1 MAGETRVIPEGA
13 IDALMIHLP
22 WMEAAGNHSEL
33 TDYLKELK
41 NTEDSLVKFY
51 SDALGDNTTI
61 HSLLKSETY
70 LNATQA
76 KDLGLQ
82 QCYKYHKKAIARLQN
97 NEIKENLMNKLN
109 RKLIAL

>member
-1 MAGETRVIPEGA
+1 VKLEIPEGA

-51 SDALGDNTTI
+51 SDALGLDNTTI

-76 KDLGLQ
+76 KDLDLQ
-82 QCYKYHKKAIARLQN
+82 QCYKYHKKIART
-97 NEIKENLMNKLN
+97 K
-109 RKLIAL
+109 

>member
-1 MAGETRVIPEGA
+1 MAGETRVIPGA

-22 WMEAAGNHSEL
+22 WMEAGNHSEL

-41 NTEDSLVKFY
+41 NTEDSVKFY
-51 SDALGDNTTI
+51 SDALGLDNTTI

-76 KDLGLQ
+76 KDLGFATMLQ
-82 QCYKYHKKAIARLQN
+82 VPQKKLHDYKITKKKKKI
-97 NEIKENLMNKLN
+97 
-109 RKLIAL
+109 

>member
-33 TDYLKELK
+33 TDYLRVKK
-41 NTEDSLVKFY
+41 TEDSLVKFY
-51 SDALGDNTTI
+51 SDALGLDNTTI

-76 KDLGLQ
+76 IWVAT
-82 QCYKYHKKAIARLQN
+82 QCYSTTKSNCDYKITK
-97 NEIKENLMNKLN
+97 
-109 RKLIAL
+109 

>member
-51 SDALGDNTTI
+51 SDALGLDNTTI

-76 KDLGLQ
+76 KDLGFATMLQ
-82 QCYKYHKKAIARLQN
+82 VPQKAIARLQN
-97 NEIKENLMNKLN
+97 NEIKEENLMNKLN
-109 RKLIAL
+109 KN

>member
-1 MAGETRVIPEGA
+1 
-13 IDALMIHLP
+13 
-22 WMEAAGNHSEL
+22 MEAAGNHSEL

-51 SDALGDNTTI
+51 SDALGLDNTTI

-76 KDLGLQ
+76 KDLGQ
-82 QCYKYHKKAIARLQN
+82 QCYKYHKKQLRLQN
-97 NEIKENLMNKLN
+97 NEIKEENLMNKLN